1 MSIIIPGILNNGQI
15 TTVSIDDNA
24 VTQAKLAHDIDVS
37 HLINDAGYKSDLTS
51 FTTDNLTEG
60 STNQYFTNGRAI
72 SAVEGETTLNL
83 QEGLTIDTD
92 IEVGDIQVRDT
103 FAATG
108 IKITNPATKAAWA
121 SIVLEEYGG
130 DYADADELP
139 FNIHNPIISGEIH
152 SGTPA
157 SPTAVT
163 AFKNCL
169 NILGNARY
177 GTGTGESDTIGSL
190 TITTNENQTS
200 TNRGGKVSIN
210 VNPTGGGT
218 DTKEVVKISADTNAK
233 LVFDPNGDF
242 AYTDIT
248 SNSTNGFKWND
259 SNTFVNDVQ
268 MNGDLLL
275 PTGDLTCTSGTVS
288 GATVQGNN
296 VNAVSLSGGN
306 ITISGDTISTSGDEV
321 EFDADFNVTGTTYFG
336 SGNGTSVSASGEI
349 GTFGSATKVP
359 FGNTIKL
366 DSKSADPTGE
376 AGMMYFNT
384 TTNKFRGYNG
394 TAWVDLG

>member
-60 STNQYFTNGRAI
+60 SNQYFTNGRAV
-72 SAVEGETTLNL
+72 SAVEAETTLNL

-92 IEVGDIQVRDT
+92 IEIGDIQVRDT
-103 FAATG
+103 FSATG
-108 IKITNPATKAAWA
+108 IKISNPATKAAWA

-130 DYADADELP
+130 DYADGDELP
-139 FNIHNPIISGEIH
+139 YNIHNPIISGEVH

-157 SPTAVT
+157 SPSAVG

-169 NILGNARY
+169 NMIGNARY
-177 GTGTGESDTIGSL
+177 GTGTGEIDTIGS
-190 TITTNENQTS
+190 IVIATNENQSS

-218 DTKEVVKISADTNAK
+218 DTREIVKISADTNAK
-233 LVFDPNGDF
+233 LIFDPNGDF
-242 AYTDIT
+242 SYTDIT
-248 SNSTNGFKWND
+248 SSSTNGFKWKD
-259 SNTFVNDVQ
+259 SHTFENDVQ
-268 MNGDLLL
+268 MDGDLLL
-275 PTGDLTCTSGTVS
+275 PTGDLTCTSGTIS

-296 VNAVSLSGGN
+296 INAIALNGGN
-306 ITISGDTISTSGDEV
+306 ITISGDTISTTGDEV
-321 EFDADFNVTGTTYFG
+321 EFDSDFNVTGTTYFG
-336 SGNGTSVSASGEI
+336 TGSGTGISSNGEI
-349 GTFGSATKVP
+349 GIFGSATSVP
-359 FGNTIKL
+359 FSETIKL
-366 DSKSADPTGE
+366 DSKTADPTGE